1 MIVPNNVLWFEVLLY
16 LALILD
22 SLSAAFRDRTPT
34 DNMTEQA
41 IIVGMVMAGG
51 TILLLL
57 YFVHL
62 AARHRMSWA
71 RWVLVAALVLSVIS
85 LLQAIGQKGLA
96 FESGIEA
103 VTCTLAALGLY
114 CSFTGDAVGWFDA

>member
-22 SLSAAFRDRTPT
+22 SVSVAFRDRTPT
-34 DNMTEQA
+34 GSMTEPA
-41 IIVGMVMAGG
+41 IIVQTVMSGGM
-51 TILLLL
+51 ILLLL

-71 RWVLVAALVLSVIS
+71 RWVLVAAVVLSVIS
-85 LLQAIGQKGLA
+85 VVPVIAQRGIE
-96 FESGIEA
+96 FHSGIEVISCA
-103 VTCTLAALGLY
+103 LTALGLY